1 MSAWARLDEAKEAR
15 ADGRDARRNGLPM
28 AANPHRPG
36 SRGWSAFEEGW
47 RFEDAFPRLAAAIPI
62 AAKEPG
68 MPITL
73 YAEFANADTL
83 TGVDIEAARDGDG
96 ATLYL
101 RHAAEAAGAERALA
115 ISLSEFDAVAREVAR
130 FRTLQTADRGAAP

>member
-1 MSAWARLDEAKEAR
+1 MSAWAREDEAKEAR
-15 ADGRDARRNGLPM
+15 ADGRDARRAGRPIT
-28 AANPHRPG
+28 ANPHRPG
-36 SRGWSAFEEGW
+36 TRGWSAFEEGW
-47 RFEDAFPRLAAAIPI
+47 RFEAAFPRPAAAAPA

-83 TGVDIEAARDGDG
+83 TGVDIEAAREGDG

-115 ISLSEFDAVAREVAR
+115 ISLAEFDAVAREVAR
-130 FRTLQTADRGAAP
+130 FRTLQTADHGGRP